1 MADPRGGNVR
11 NRKAN
16 NSRAGG
22 AKPAVVEEVD
32 TDEAEEIERGREA
45 KEEEEKERRQRRK
58 RTARERVD
66 DEDDYSPWLDVL
78 RVLSLLAVVSCGLSW
93 LVSGGESFT
102 WGLRHPPKYLNAE
115 WWKAQF
121 VRPPLPFRLPAM
133 SLYAMGKK
141 KKKETKRKG

>member
-1 MADPRGGNVR
+1 MADPFGGNVR

-16 NSRAGG
+16 RAGG

-32 TDEAEEIERGREA
+32 TDEAEEIEREREV
-45 KEEEEKERRQRRK
+45 KEDEAKERRQQKRK
-58 RTARERVD
+58 RSTRERVD

-102 WGLRHPPKYLNAE
+102 WGLRHPPKYLNKE

-121 VRPPLPFRLPAM
+121 VCLLPFSVLWSIRCVKIR
-133 SLYAMGKK
+133 GK
-141 KKKETKRKG
+141 